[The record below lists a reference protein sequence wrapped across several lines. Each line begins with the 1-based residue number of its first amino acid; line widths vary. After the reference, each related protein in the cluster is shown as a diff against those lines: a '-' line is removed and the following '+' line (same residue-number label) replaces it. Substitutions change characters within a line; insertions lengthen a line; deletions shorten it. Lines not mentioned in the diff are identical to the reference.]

1 MAKFATSVEGVEE
14 ILRGFTRLSKGV
26 QRKYL
31 GSSVR
36 EVVKAAVPEVKA
48 LTPKGPTGNLRRSVG
63 LKLEKKK
70 TTTAVGIVG
79 YRSNSKANR
88 KNTELGFHAFWT
100 EQGTKDRY
108 PKSGTALKIPMRYA
122 RKYNY
127 LKGKMAASQQAAADL
142 GGADGGAIFFRSVRG
157 YTGSGKFQRW
167 AEQNLPRMKEQLVG
181 KLEANLSKAIA
192 EEERRIIRRK
202 YGKK

>member
-122 RKYNY
+122 RKYDY
-127 LKGKMAASQQAAADL
+127 LKGKASL
-142 GGADGGAIFFRSVRG
+142 IGGDDSGTVFFKSVRG

>member
-1 MAKFATSVEGVEE
+1 MAKFATSVDGVEE

-36 EVVKAAVPEVKA
+36 EVVKGAMPEVKA

-70 TTTAVGIVG
+70 TTTAVGLVG
-79 YRSNSKANR
+79 YRTGGKTNR
-88 KNTELGFHAFWT
+88 ELGYHAYWS
-100 EQGTKDRY
+100 EQGVKDRY
-108 PKSGTALKIPMRYA
+108 AKNGSALKIPMRYA

-167 AEQNLPRMKEQLVG
+167 AEQNLPRLKEQLVG

-192 EEERRIIRRK
+192 EEERRMIRRK

>member
-79 YRSNSKANR
+79 YRSKTGGNNR
-88 KNTELGFHAFWT
+88 ELGFHAFWT

-108 PKSGTALKIPMRYA
+108 PKSGTALKIPMKYA
-122 RKYNY
+122 RKYDY
-127 LKGKMAASQQAAADL
+127 LKGKASL
-142 GGADGGAIFFRSVRG
+142 IGGDDSGAVLFRSVRG

-181 KLEANLSKAIA
+181 KLEVNLSKAIA

>member
-1 MAKFATSVEGVEE
+1 MAKFAMTVEGVDE
-14 ILRGFTRLSKGV
+14 ILRGFSRLSKGV

-70 TTTAVGIVG
+70 TTTAVGLVG
-79 YRSNSKANR
+79 YRRNNKANP
-88 KNTELGFHAFWT
+88 KNTELGFHAWWT
-100 EQGTKDRY
+100 ENGVRDRY
-108 PKSGTALKIPMRYA
+108 PKKGLALKVPLKNA
-122 RKYNY
+122 RKYGY
-127 LKGKMAASQQAAADL
+127 LKGKVSQI
-142 GGADGGAIFFRSVRG
+142 GGDDGGAIYMKSVRG
-157 YTGSGKFQRW
+157 YQGNGRFERW

-181 KLEANLSKAIA
+181 KLAGNLGKAIA
-192 EEERRIIRRK
+192 EEERRLIRAK